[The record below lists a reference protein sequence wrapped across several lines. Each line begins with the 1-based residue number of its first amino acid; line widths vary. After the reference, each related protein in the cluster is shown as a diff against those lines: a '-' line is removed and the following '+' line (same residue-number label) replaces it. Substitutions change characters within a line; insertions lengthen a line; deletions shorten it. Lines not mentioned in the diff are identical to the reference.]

1 MVPIS
6 NELNLEQSIP
16 ELSAGGTI
24 KQRYFNYRCRAAKG
38 DWQAKSYQTRDTLEA
53 EPFKSGYIIYNIHH
67 NPVEIL
73 RRCATVGVS
82 LYQTH
87 SDRSIVYINRY
98 DWSCH
103 HDYDFEDEIDKLL
116 GIDRSKPDHDFFWE
130 SSFHGRIMIIDSNS
144 AMNIIK
150 QWKFDPTELKQ
161 PQEKVFIDTRNETN
175 DRVGLHLSI
184 PKTDYDFAWLVF
196 SSDQPDSELI
206 AIVYDG
212 SCTTL
217 SGQIILDKEDV
228 VSLDESE
235 LNTQEQ
241 ARRNAD
247 LSKKMRSAA
256 RYRHN

>member
-1 MVPIS
+1 
-6 NELNLEQSIP
+6 
-16 ELSAGGTI
+16 
-24 KQRYFNYRCRAAKG
+24 AKG

-73 RRCATVGVS
+73 RRCATVGFS

-87 SDRSIVYINRY
+87 SDRSIVYVNRY
-98 DWSCH
+98 DWSHH
-103 HDYDFEDEIDKLL
+103 HDYDFEHKIDKLL
-116 GIDRSKPDHDFFWE
+116 GIDRNKPDHDFFWD
-130 SSFHGRIMIIDSNS
+130 SSFHSRIMIIDSDS

-150 QWKFDPTELKQ
+150 QWKFNTTELNQ
-161 PQEKVFIDTRNETN
+161 PQEKVFIDTRNESN
-175 DRVGLHLSI
+175 NRVGLHLRT
-184 PKTDYDFAWLVF
+184 PKPDYELAWLVF

-212 SCTTL
+212 NYTSL
-217 SGQIILDKEDV
+217 DGQIILDEEDV
-228 VSLDESE
+228 VSWHEYE
-235 LNTQEQ
+235 LKEQEL

-247 LSKKMRSAA
+247 LLKQMQSAG